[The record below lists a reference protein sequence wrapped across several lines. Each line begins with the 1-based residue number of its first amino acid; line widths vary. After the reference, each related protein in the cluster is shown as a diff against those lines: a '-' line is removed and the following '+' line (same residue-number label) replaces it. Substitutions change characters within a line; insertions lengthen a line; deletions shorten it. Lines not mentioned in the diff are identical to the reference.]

1 MSSESQKQI
10 SWLLEYLPN
19 YFLEYPIKQ
28 KVTKSIRISGYP
40 IKIVDVM
47 DIVVLPNM
55 NFTNTQLKNT
65 NTQYSYLSMVIT

>member
-55 NFTNTQLKNT
+55 NFTNTKLKNT
-65 NTQYSYLSMVIT
+65 NTQYIYLSMVIT

>member
-19 YFLEYPIKQ
+19 HFLEYPIKQ

-55 NFTNTQLKNT
+55 NFTNTKLKNT
-65 NTQYSYLSMVIT
+65 NTQYIYLSMVIT